1 VRGLITG
8 LAATAAIVA
17 AMVEEVEAVLDVD
30 EDADVGGVFVALL
43 GLPVVFEER
52 RSLRGFFT
60 RLGIP

>member
-1 VRGLITG
+1 
-8 LAATAAIVA
+8 
-17 AMVEEVEAVLDVD
+17 MVEEVEAVLDVD